1 MSQYQRGEG
10 GEIETLLFDINSQ
23 IARILERCVYV
34 TDDPLPKGEK
44 LVEQREARLLEV
56 MRQQVYEIVVDA
68 GHSRRGFNMLYHLL
82 QKIKEYV
89 D

>member
-1 MSQYQRGEG
+1 M
-10 GEIETLLFDINSQ
+10 
-23 IARILERCVYV
+23 YV

-44 LVEQREARLLEV
+44 LLEQREARLLEIL
-56 MRQQVYEIVVDA
+56 RQQVYDTVVDA
-68 GHSRRGFNMLYHLL
+68 GHSRRGFNMMYHLL